1 MKRQMLIVDD
11 NASLREA
18 LKLVFEDE
26 YELFFAASG
35 EEAIDS
41 FNQKAP
47 DVVLMDFQMPGLD
60 GVQTMKLIREKA
72 LTSQIIIMSAYDNRE
87 RALSAFKSGAFDFV
101 PKPFDVFDLKNMV
114 DQAASCADK
123 IINFQPTPTA
133 ICEKESELAQREMA
147 QMIERTLQVACC

>member
-11 NASLREA
+11 NDNLREA
-18 LKLVFEDE
+18 LKHVFEDE
-26 YELFFAASG
+26 YELQFAASG

-41 FNQKAP
+41 FNQSSP

-60 GVQTMKLIREKA
+60 GVQTMQLLREK
-72 LTSQIIIMSAYDNRE
+72 TVPSQMIIMSAYDNRE

-114 DQAASCADK
+114 DQAATCADK
-123 IINFQPTPTA
+123 IIDFQPSQA
-133 ICEKESELAQREMA
+133 AMNQKEIELNEREMA
-147 QMIERTLQVACC
+147 QTIERTLQVACI